1 MVSSTLG
8 SSTITGWKR
17 RSSAASF
24 SMYLRY
30 SSSVV
35 APMVRSSPR
44 ASCGLSMFDAST
56 APFRRARADDGVQF
70 VDEQDDLALANR

>member
-44 ASCGLSMFDAST
+44 ASCGLSMLLGVH
-56 APFRRARADDGVQF
+56 RAFARAGADDGVQL
-70 VDEQDDLALANR
+70 VDEENDLALASR